1 MSRPERVTVMA
12 ARTRQAQGSGRPAGR
27 SAPIPSSDAGD
38 AARLAV
44 LLRVHRRLAVQT
56 MSLVLVV
63 LLGLPLVLSFL
74 PDLTG
79 TTLLGLPVL
88 WWLLG
93 VGIYPAILI
102 TGRWHAGRAERVDDE
117 LR

>member
-1 MSRPERVTVMA
+1 MRVTPPGW
-12 ARTRQAQGSGRPAGR
+12 RCCS
-27 SAPIPSSDAGD
+27 
-38 AARLAV
+38 
-44 LLRVHRRLAVQT
+44 
-56 MSLVLVV
+56 
-63 LLGLPLVLSFL
+63 
-74 PDLTG
+74 G